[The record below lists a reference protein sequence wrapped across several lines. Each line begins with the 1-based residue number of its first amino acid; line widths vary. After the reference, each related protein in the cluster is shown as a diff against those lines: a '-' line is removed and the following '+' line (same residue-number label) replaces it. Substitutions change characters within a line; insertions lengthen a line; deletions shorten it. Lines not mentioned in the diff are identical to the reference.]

1 VSERRPDKP
10 PGGGPSGLPGMRG
23 GGRTRTIEVSGEV
36 YEKLLELAR
45 KHNLPPNQLLE
56 KLLAEGDALL
66 GSDRVILSADCTAQR
81 VRKGGRPLNVY
92 YVECRDGA
100 RAVVPGEALAD
111 LVSKFKLR
119 IKVVE

>member
-1 VSERRPDKP
+1 VPHR
-10 PGGGPSGLPGMRG
+10 
-23 GGRTRTIEVSGEV
+23 RTIEVSEEV

-45 KHNLPPNQLLE
+45 KHNLSPNQLLE

-66 GSDRVILSADCTAQR
+66 GSDRVILSVDCTAR
-81 VRKGGRPLNVY
+81 RARRGDKPLNVY

-100 RAVVPGEALAD
+100 RAIVHRETLAD